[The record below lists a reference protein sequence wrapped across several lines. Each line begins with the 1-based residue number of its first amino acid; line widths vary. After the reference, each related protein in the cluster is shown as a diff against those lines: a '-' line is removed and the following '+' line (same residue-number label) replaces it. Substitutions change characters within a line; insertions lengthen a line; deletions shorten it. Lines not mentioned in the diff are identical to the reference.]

1 MTGFHD
7 QWPQYEVFIKS
18 RNGLE
23 HKHSSSLHATDS
35 QHALLLARDV
45 YTRRQE
51 GNSLWVVAASDVS
64 QNGMVPAASRSE
76 IPQQFE
82 VFLRLKPGLDHKHI
96 GSIDACDGA
105 AALRSAEA
113 AFGHYPAGSL
123 WVLPSTAVLTSEAE
137 WSEPFFDAMA
147 DKTYRLP
154 TFYQLPAAVN
164 NM

>member
-1 MTGFHD
+1 MTEFHD

-51 GNSLWVVAASDVS
+51 GNSLWVVATRHIS
-64 QNGMVPAASRSE
+64 QNGAEPAADTSDTPR
-76 IPQQFE
+76 QFE

-96 GSIDACDGA
+96 GSVDACDGA
-105 AALRSAEA
+105 AALHRAEA

-123 WVLPSTAVLTSEAE
+123 GGVPSAAVLACEAE
-137 WSEPFFDAMA
+137 WHEPFFDAMA

>member
-1 MTGFHD
+1 MTEFHD

-51 GNSLWVVAASDVS
+51 GNSLWVVATSDVS
-64 QNGMVPAASRSE
+64 QNGAEPAAGTSDTPR
-76 IPQQFE
+76 QFE

-96 GSIDACDGA
+96 GSVDACDGM
-105 AALRSAEA
+105 AALHRAAA

-123 WVLPSTAVLTSEAE
+123 WVLPSAAVLASEAE

-164 NM
+164 KM